1 MKSKILRF
9 LILVLL
15 AFGLTFAAHR
25 FLQWRHLQEKRK
37 QLCLYFQVK
46 SPIMGKLPRDAFLY
60 ANLFDLNRVHAGLQ
74 TTEFYQTL
82 THWLDTG
89 MSGKQKANPMMGSML
104 EKTMLNVFG
113 QEFGIAVVP
122 SQSGRPD
129 FVAVSQLAPGSDFL
143 IKLALASAKNAKRIE
158 QDQRVLYSF
167 ETKNP
172 EYPEVLVSIDGE
184 FAYASSNRDRIFHAL
199 TASNEGPDFLSKL
212 PVEAIPEDTFLFFV
226 SNSPQFRALLHGD
239 QRVYQ
244 LAVSGDTKVKGSLPS
259 LPEGQAIF
267 SLETN
272 GGEIFLQPG
281 ALLRIEAVKNLPA
294 STLILNFSNEA
305 QAKQHMAF
313 LAGRLGGMDSA
324 MANSDPDFLT
334 TPENQS
340 IQRVRNAVILKE
352 GNSKVGSDL
361 VLHKNQSLPLTFNIN
376 FHPESIQDYRRM
388 VQSQDWGGFS
398 ESKEFYFLSCIKS
411 IKGGI
416 NGSEKQITAELY

>member
-1 MKSKILRF
+1 MKSKIFRS

-15 AFGLTFAAHR
+15 AVGLAFAGHR
-25 FLQWRHLQEKRK
+25 FIQWRQLQEKRK
-37 QLCLYFQVK
+37 QLCLYFQTK
-46 SPIMGKLPRDAFLY
+46 SPVMGKLPGDAVFY

-82 THWLDTG
+82 AHWLDTG

-113 QEFGIAVVP
+113 QEFGLALVS

-143 IKLALASAKNAKRIE
+143 IKLALAGAKNAKRIE
-158 QDQRVLYSF
+158 QDQRVFYSF

-172 EYPEVLVSIDGE
+172 EYPEILVSTDGE
-184 FAYASSNRDRIFHAL
+184 FAYASSNRERMLHAL
-199 TASNEGPDFLSKL
+199 TASKEGPEFLKKL
-212 PVEAIPEDTFLFFV
+212 PVEAIPEDTFLFFA
-226 SNSPQFRALLHGD
+226 SSAPQFTALLHGD
-239 QRVYQ
+239 ERFYQ
-244 LAVSGDTKVKGSLPS
+244 LAVSGDTSFKGSLPS
-259 LPEGQAIF
+259 LPEKQAIF
-267 SLETN
+267 SMETN

-281 ALLRIEAVKNLPA
+281 ALLRIESVKDEPA
-294 STLILNFSNEA
+294 STLILNFSDEEL
-305 QAKQHMAF
+305 AKQHMAF
-313 LAGRLGGMDSA
+313 LVEKLGEGV
-324 MANSDPDFLT
+324 NSEPDFFT
-334 TPENQS
+334 TAENQS
-340 IQRVRNAVILKE
+340 VQRVRNAIIVTE

-361 VLHKNQSLPLTFNIN
+361 VLHKDQTLPLTFNVN
-376 FHPESIQDYRRM
+376 FHPEPIHDFRRL
-388 VQSQDWGGFS
+388 VQTQDWSRFP